1 MASFFIDDP
10 EKFFDETISILS
22 NEYTS
27 KEMIKARN
35 EFIEKHYNLLE
46 EYNNIENSEVSSSER
61 ESKLDAVEEEYK
73 DALINVR
80 RIEKTLLEKEYKD
93 TQKELEN
100 TLKNYKRMNTKIDL
114 LSKNENAS
122 LKVYPNDLCPCGSGK
137 KFKKCCGK

>member
-1 MASFFIDDP
+1 MASFFLDDP
-10 EKFFDETISILS
+10 EKLFDETISILS
-22 NEYTS
+22 NEDTS

-46 EYNNIENSEVSSSER
+46 EYNNIENSDVSSSER

-122 LKVYPNDLCPCGSGK
+122 LKVYPNDPCPCGSGK